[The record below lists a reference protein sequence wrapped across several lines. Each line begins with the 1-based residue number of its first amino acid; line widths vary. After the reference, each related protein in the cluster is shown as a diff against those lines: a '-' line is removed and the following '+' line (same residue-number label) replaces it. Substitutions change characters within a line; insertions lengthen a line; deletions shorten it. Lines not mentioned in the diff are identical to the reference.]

1 MKRKLVAGLLA
12 VVLTLGTLTGCGSSE
27 GAKGE
32 TAPAAE
38 GSADAAEAETAD
50 TAEAENAQSASGE
63 REKVVFW
70 KRGARCGGGIQPG
83 YYRLCEFR
91 AGRVDYRHGG
101 SGRI

>member
-27 GAKGE
+27 GTKGE

-50 TAEAENAQSASGE
+50 TAEAENAESASGE

-70 KRGARCGGGIQPG
+70 YSHTNEEGKPSKKQSKLLTRARINTK
-83 YYRLCEFR
+83 
-91 AGRVDYRHGG
+91 
-101 SGRI
+101 